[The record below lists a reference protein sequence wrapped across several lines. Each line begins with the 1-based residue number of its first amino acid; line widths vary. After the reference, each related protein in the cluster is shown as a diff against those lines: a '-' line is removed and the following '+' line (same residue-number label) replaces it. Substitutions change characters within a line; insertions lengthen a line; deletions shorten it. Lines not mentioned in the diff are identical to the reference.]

1 MRFILFLFVA
11 LGLTMVWQ
19 SSTLAAGPVAQP
31 LYGAEDAG
39 GKDQKSDGNDK
50 AQGAGD
56 QEPDCD

>member
-19 SSTLAAGPVAQP
+19 TSTLAAGPVAQP
-31 LYGAEDAG
+31 FHCAEDAG
-39 GKDQKSDGNDK
+39 GKDQKSDGYDK
-50 AQGAGD
+50 ARGAGD